1 MGSST
6 ASVFP
11 LPVGAIKRTFSPDK
25 INGKAMVCGN
35 VGSENPSAT
44 KALRTGL
51 AKESNTFRVDVPS
64 RCVILCSH

>member
-11 LPVGAIKRTFSPDK
+11 LPVGAIKRTFVPDK

-35 VGSENPSAT
+35 VGSENPNSA
-44 KALRTGL
+44 KALRMGF
-51 AKESNTFRVDVPS
+51 ARQSNAFGVDVPS
-64 RCVILCSH
+64 F